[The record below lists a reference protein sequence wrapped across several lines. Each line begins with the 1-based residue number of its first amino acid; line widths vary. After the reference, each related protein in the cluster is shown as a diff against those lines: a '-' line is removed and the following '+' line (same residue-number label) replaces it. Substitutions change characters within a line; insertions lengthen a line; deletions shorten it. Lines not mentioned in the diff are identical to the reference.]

1 VLAGAAI
8 AGTAVAATQAARAQ
22 ADHDHLPGKQIE
34 VVGGDAAAL
43 VNLPRWRAG
52 VRLGAAQGG
61 REEAMH
67 EFAAAPTDVW
77 VGSREAWQP
86 WPPGA
91 REILA
96 SGWFERVPEAQ
107 VPALQAELRAEAAL
121 YT

>member
-1 VLAGAAI
+1 VP
-8 AGTAVAATQAARAQ
+8 TSRFYY
-22 ADHDHLPGKQIE
+22 D
-34 VVGGDAAAL
+34 
-43 VNLPRWRAG
+43 G
-52 VRLGAAQGG
+52 VRLVRVAWEGTLDSID
-61 REEAMH
+61 AMH

-107 VPALQAELRAEAAL
+107 VPALQAELTAEAAL
-121 YT
+121 NA